1 MERKCGEG
9 HSPSERQLETMLS
22 MVPAWQGRDIYYR
35 PIFGGFS
42 NSNWHVR
49 IGGER
54 QTFFL
59 KMPGPGTEKFIDRSA
74 SLEAGRRAHLLGIGP
89 RIYNDLSGRGVE
101 ICDFVER
108 SRPCTTRDFHS
119 AEIRT
124 RTINLFRTFNDSA
137 PLALTKTLFDMIE
150 EHIVQLR
157 ELGGTFS
164 HDFPAIHAKYRSA
177 RAALEASGLD
187 IVPCYNDPAPANFLL
202 TEDGR
207 IIIVDL
213 EYASNNDRC
222 CDLATWCGEMLLT
235 DAMQDEAIECYF
247 GHVEA
252 SIKARMLV
260 YQMLG
265 DLKWSLWCMIQNIT
279 SSIDFDFYKYGAW
292 KQMRLRSILQNPYWD
307 RALTSL

>member
-9 HSPSERQLETMLS
+9 QSASELALETMLS
-22 MVPAWQGRDIYYR
+22 LVPPWQGKDIFYR

-74 SLEAGRRAHLLGIGP
+74 SLEAGRRAHELGIGP
-89 RIYNDLSGRGVE
+89 RIYSDLSDRGVE
-101 ICDFVER
+101 ISDFVER

-119 AEIRT
+119 AEIRAP
-124 RTINLFRTFNDSA
+124 TINLFRTFNNSA
-137 PLALTKTLFDMIE
+137 PLRLTKTLFDMID

-157 ELGGTFS
+157 ELGAAFP
-164 HDFPAIHAKYRSA
+164 HDFPTIHMKYRTA

-187 IVPCYNDPAPANFLL
+187 IVPCCNDPAPANFLL
-202 TEDGR
+202 TEDR
-207 IIIVDL
+207 ILIVDL

-222 CDLATWCGEMLLT
+222 CDLATWCGEMVLS
-235 DAMQDEAIECYF
+235 DVMQDEAIECYF
-247 GHVEA
+247 GRVEA
-252 SIKARMLV
+252 STKARMFV

-265 DLKWSLWCMIQNIT
+265 DLKWSLWCMVQNIT
-279 SSIDFDFYKYGAW
+279 SSIDFDFYKYGVW
-292 KQMRLRSILQNPYWD
+292 KQMRLRSTLQNPYWD